1 MSYNYLLLNGIVFCL
16 VNVIFLFGGSFL
28 NVVVVLSI
36 WKSSQLRKKLCY
48 FMIFSLSCCDLLVV
62 VVLHSLA
69 IFQYISWFMKG
80 FGDYSHQFHLFLYV
94 TNVVCGCSLFGLLT
108 MTLERYL
115 GLAYPIFHKTSV
127 TKRRLVTFVLAAQT
141 FAVILNTIALKF
153 NVNMIE
159 EPYVLPFLAV
169 FVFLVMVFNCK
180 MFHIAKSRHNTSSSN
195 GKTKIFEYKKYYTC
209 LLAAILFFLC
219 CCPIFVYYGLF
230 FSSILDK
237 TSETSG
243 CLYFWASSV
252 ITMNSTVNAIIFFWI
267 NNVLRSEG
275 TKLVKKLSSLLC
287 RFL

>member
-16 VNVIFLFGGSFL
+16 VNVIFLFVGSFL
-28 NVVVVLSI
+28 NVVVALSI

-62 VVLHSLA
+62 LVLHPLA

-80 FGDYSHQFHLFLYV
+80 FGKYSQQFHMFLYV
-94 TNVVCGCSLFGLLT
+94 TNILCGGSLFGLVT

-127 TKRRLVTFVLAAQT
+127 TKRRLVNFHLAMQT

-153 NVNMIE
+153 KVNMIE
-159 EPYVLPFLAV
+159 QPYPLPFMVV
-169 FVFLVMVFNCK
+169 FAFLVMVLNCK
-180 MFHIAKSRHNTSSSN
+180 MFYIAKSRHNTSSSN
-195 GKTKIFEYKKYYTC
+195 GKRKIFENKKYYTC

-219 CCPIFVYYGLF
+219 CCPTILYCVLVL
-230 FSSILDK
+230 SNILDK
-237 TSETSG
+237 TSENSG

-267 NNVLRSEG
+267 NSALRSEG
-275 TKLVKKLSSLLC
+275 KKLVKKLSSLLC
-287 RFL
+287 SFC